1 MPPGRLRAEKP
12 ACWEVI
18 LGNEGALTD
27 TPPEEHV
34 KIHNETQCEG
44 EKNRNLIQKRPDR
57 EHLGPA
63 ATISPRFN
71 SDRI

>member
-18 LGNEGALTD
+18 LGNEGPLLTRHPRN
-27 TPPEEHV
+27 TV
-34 KIHNETQCEG
+34 KFTMRQCEG
-44 EKNRNLIQKRPDR
+44 AKNKNLIPKRPDR